1 MTKNL
6 NKADNAEIEKALIS
20 DFLTACS
27 VEVTPKGAQKIDDFR
42 TILKTGTKVYVTFL
56 AGTRFED
63 TISTVK
69 RLHDEGMKAVPHIAA
84 RAIPSRRILDAS
96 LKVLQAESEVTEALL
111 IAGGIARPA
120 GEFDSS
126 IQVLR
131 TGLFQKYG
139 ITTVGVAGHPEGSPD
154 IPDAEIT
161 RALLEKIAYARD
173 NDIEMYIATQF
184 CFESEPVIAW
194 DRRLRAQGNTL
205 PVHIGIP
212 GLATIRTLIRHAQA
226 CGIGPSMRVLT
237 RQSGNLAKLMTTR
250 MPDKLVREL
259 ADYKASNPD
268 CGITHCHLYPLGGL
282 QKSAAWMYAV
292 QDGAFELN
300 RDSGFRVL
308 RDIQRSSK

>member
-6 NKADNAEIEKALIS
+6 NNADNAEIEKALIV
-20 DFLTACS
+20 DFMTACS
-27 VEVTPKGAQKIDDFR
+27 VEVTPNGAQKIDDFR
-42 TILKTGTKVYVTFL
+42 TVLKEGTKVYVTFL
-56 AGTRFED
+56 AGSRFED
-63 TISTVK
+63 TIKTVK

-84 RAIPSRRILDAS
+84 RAIPSSKVLEES
-96 LKVLQAESEVTEALL
+96 LKVLQAESEVTEVLL
-111 IAGGIARPA
+111 IAGGVSRPV

-131 TGLFQKYG
+131 TDLLQKYG

-154 IPDAEIT
+154 IPDAEIA
-161 RALLEKIAYARD
+161 RALLEKNAYARD

-194 DRRLRAQGNTL
+194 DRRIQAQGNTL
-205 PVHIGIP
+205 PIHIGIP
-212 GLATIRTLIRHAQA
+212 GLATLPTLIRHAQA
-226 CGIGPSMRVLT
+226 CGIGPSMRILT
-237 RQSGNLAKLMTTR
+237 RQAGNIAKLMATR
-250 MPDKLVREL
+250 MPDKLVRDL
-259 ADYKASNPD
+259 ANYTASNPD

-300 RDSGFRVL
+300 PESGFRVL
-308 RDIQRSSK
+308 RDL